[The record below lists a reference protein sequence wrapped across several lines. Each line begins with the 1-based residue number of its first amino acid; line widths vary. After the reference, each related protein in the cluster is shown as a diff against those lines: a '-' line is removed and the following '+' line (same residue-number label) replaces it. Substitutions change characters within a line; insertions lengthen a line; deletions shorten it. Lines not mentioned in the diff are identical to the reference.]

1 VSGALWITGPDS
13 QWVAEDHVL
22 GLADYLHRLGR
33 DMDAVS
39 RRLPISYRQSDSGNL
54 EFAATVSWGEVSK
67 IQRDLENLS
76 REVGDLQSAL
86 LHYAASTGDQERARV
101 RTFQA
106 PADRLFAL
114 MVISFSGNPP
124 PADYEQWGFAE
135 AAGSFMPEGRYS
147 SDVRVWLSSQTEAIK
162 PPQSLAD
169 RLARIPHADQAP
181 IRIERY
187 ATRNGEGITEVFI
200 AGTRHLGAGD
210 TSEAFDM
217 ASNIA
222 LVAGVTAASMVAV
235 ERAMKNAGVTS
246 TDKVTFVGHSQ
257 GGLIATRL
265 AESGRYQTAGL
276 VTVGAPVGVA
286 PVRGSYPAVHIVHS
300 DDVVPS
306 LGGHAAPTRAVR
318 IETHSGAPV
327 GGAIEAH
334 SLAAY
339 TRTAMVADSSPAA
352 HRFGSLPQGTGSTS
366 AQFFS
371 ARRE

>member
-1 VSGALWITGPDS
+1 VSEGLWIIGPDS

-22 GLADYLHRLGR
+22 GLADYLNRLGS
-33 DMDAVS
+33 DIDAVS
-39 RRLPISYRQSDSGNL
+39 RSLPTSHGNSDARNL
-54 EFAATVSWGEVSK
+54 EFATTVSWAEVRK
-67 IQRDLENLS
+67 IQRDLEDLS
-76 REVGDLQSAL
+76 LDVSHLHSAL
-86 LHYAASTGDQERARV
+86 LHYATSIGDQERARV
-101 RTFQA
+101 RVFQA

-114 MVISFSGNPP
+114 MVVSFAGHPP
-124 PADYEQWGFAE
+124 PPGFAGWGFAE
-135 AAGSFMPEGRYS
+135 AAGSVIAGVGLTT
-147 SDVRVWLSSQTEAIK
+147 DARVWLSSQAQGVE

-169 RLARIPHADQAP
+169 RLGRIPQADQPP

-187 ATRNGEGITEVFI
+187 ETHDGVGLTEVFI
-200 AGTRHLGAGD
+200 AGTRHLGVGN

-217 ASNIA
+217 GSNIA
-222 LVAGVTAASMVAV
+222 LIAGVTAASLVAV
-235 ERAMKNAGVTS
+235 ELAMKNAGVTS

-276 VTVGAPVGVA
+276 LTVGAPVGVA
-286 PVRGSYPAVHIVHS
+286 PVRGNYPAVHIVHS

-306 LGGHAAPTRAVR
+306 LAGHTAATRAVR
-318 IETHSGAPV
+318 IERHSGAPV

-339 TRTAMVADSSPAA
+339 IQTADVADSSPAA
-352 HRFGSLPQGTGSTS
+352 HRFGSLPQGTGSTT